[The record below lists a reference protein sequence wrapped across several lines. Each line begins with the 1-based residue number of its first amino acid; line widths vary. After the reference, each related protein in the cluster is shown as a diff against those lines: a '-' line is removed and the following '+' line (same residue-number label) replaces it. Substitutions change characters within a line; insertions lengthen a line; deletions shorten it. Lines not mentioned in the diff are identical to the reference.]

1 MFLVQ
6 YLQLSIFVFVEGI
19 LVIYIMKQKAFYVYM
34 GKKRKNENKVSHTNT
49 ERERERNNKQVVR
62 VSGNGIVETRVVVRK
77 PGQYKQWC
85 CRAPIGGEWDI
96 VVTVSI

>member
-1 MFLVQ
+1 MYLVFLVQ

-34 GKKRKNENKVSHTNT
+34 GKKRENENKVTHTNT

-77 PGQYKQWC
+77 PGQYSNC
-85 CRAPIGGEWDI
+85 
-96 VVTVSI
+96 VVELPLVQSGT